1 MKELCH
7 DPCCWLFPSFFK
19 ELASV
24 YLNTKGTITHKT
36 VKKNFIYWKYFSS
49 LCGKKIHHGA
59 NRMGGSGFRAL
70 IPKGDEELDK
80 IISNFFDIVFFP
92 LMDRVWR
99 SILYKRK
106 L

>member
-1 MKELCH
+1 
-7 DPCCWLFPSFFK
+7 
-19 ELASV
+19 
-24 YLNTKGTITHKT
+24 
-36 VKKNFIYWKYFSS
+36 
-49 LCGKKIHHGA
+49 
-59 NRMGGSGFRAL
+59 MGGSGFRAL